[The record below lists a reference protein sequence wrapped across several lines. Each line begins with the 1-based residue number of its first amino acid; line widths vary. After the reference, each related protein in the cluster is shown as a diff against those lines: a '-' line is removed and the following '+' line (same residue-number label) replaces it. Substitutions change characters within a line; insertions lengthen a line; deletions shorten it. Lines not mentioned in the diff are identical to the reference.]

1 MKTRERR
8 IAELKKMN
16 ENIINLG
23 DEMIWWDWI
32 GFAVPDEPSE
42 EDYEFIADDFE
53 EYMSVIRYYEKLM
66 EIGEEQ

>member
-1 MKTRERR
+1 MKTRKRR
-8 IAELKKMN
+8 VTELKKMN

-32 GFAVPDEPSE
+32 EYAIPDEPSE
-42 EDYEFIADDFE
+42 EDYEFIADDIE
-53 EYMSVIRYYEKLM
+53 EYMSVVRYYEKLM

>member
-32 GFAVPDEPSE
+32 EQGIPDEPSE
-42 EDYEFIADDFE
+42 EDYEYIADDFE
-53 EYMSVIRYYEKLM
+53 EYISVVRYYEKLM
-66 EIGEEQ
+66 EIGEE

>member
-32 GFAVPDEPSE
+32 EFAIPDEPSE
-42 EDYEFIADDFE
+42 EDYEFIADDIE
-53 EYMSVIRYYEKLM
+53 EYMSVVRYYEKLM

>member
-32 GFAVPDEPSE
+32 GFAVPDKPSE
-42 EDYEFIADDFE
+42 EDYEFIADDIE
-53 EYMSVIRYYEKLM
+53 EYMSVVRYYEKLM

>member
-32 GFAVPDEPSE
+32 EQGIPDKPSE
-42 EDYEFIADDFE
+42 EDYEYIADDFE
-53 EYMSVIRYYEKLM
+53 EYMSVVRYYEKLM
-66 EIGEEQ
+66 EIGEE

>member
-42 EDYEFIADDFE
+42 EDYEYIADDFE
-53 EYMSVIRYYEKLM
+53 EYMSVVRYYEKLM
-66 EIGEEQ
+66 EIGEE

>member
-32 GFAVPDEPSE
+32 GFAIPDEPSE
-42 EDYEFIADDFE
+42 EDYECIADDFE

-66 EIGEEQ
+66 EIGEE